1 VKAIQ
6 MEARALMAPV
16 NLGLDT
22 RVEFRR
28 AAVQALETMPEG
40 DGPLVIELAGTRT
53 VDSAG
58 LGVLM
63 LVQRHAS
70 ERRVPVVL
78 RNANDELRFLLTL
91 TKLVDLFQLEPTS

>member
-1 VKAIQ
+1 

-28 AAVQALETMPEG
+28 AAVQALELMPEG

-63 LVQRHAS
+63 LIQRHAS
-70 ERRVPVVL
+70 ERRIPVVL

-91 TKLVDLFQLEPTS
+91 TKLVDLFQLQPMS